1 MKQTELNSFK
11 AIVEALAKEENK
23 NNQYSEEDKRVL
35 RQIRDLLIAQGY
47 ILK

>member
-1 MKQTELNSFK
+1 MTQKELNSFK
-11 AIVEALAKEENK
+11 VIVEGLAKEENK

-35 RQIRDLLIAQGY
+35 RKIRDLLIAQGY